1 VTGAQ
6 RRTVKKH
13 DLAQLLEA
21 PEQEFHF
28 SEGLLGFP
36 TYQRFSLAPFRPG
49 DGSPSPFYIL
59 TAPEEAISFPVIQP
73 ELVLRH
79 YRPNF
84 SREVFKRLKAKS
96 MADLLVFVIATLR
109 GRVEDITVN
118 LAGPLLLNPASRL
131 GLQVVLDS
139 YPVRYPLVDSQS
151 Y

>member
-6 RRTVKKH
+6 RRAVRKQ
-13 DLAQLLEA
+13 DLAAVLET
-21 PEQEFHF
+21 PEQEFTF
-28 SEGLLGFP
+28 PEGLLGFA
-36 TYQRFSLAPFRPG
+36 TYQRFSLAPFRPD

-59 TAPEEAISFPVIQP
+59 TAPEEAISFPLIQP
-73 ELVLRH
+73 ERVLPH

-84 SREVFKRLKAKS
+84 NREALKRLKARA

-118 LAGPLLLNPASRL
+118 LAGPLLLNPSSRL